1 MATPIGVN
9 SFAAKSHD
17 APDERR
23 TPPRTRVDIVN
34 LEPFTIGRFTFQPGW
49 RWSECIKPVVG
60 TETCQLS
67 HAGYAVS
74 GSIVIRL
81 PDGREEAIRA
91 GESYTIPPGHD
102 AWVDGDEPF
111 VGIEVISAAQF
122 AKPS

>member
-1 MATPIGVN
+1 MATPLGVN

-23 TPPRTRVDIVN
+23 TPPKTQVDIVN

-67 HAGYAVS
+67 H
-74 GSIVIRL
+74 VIRL

-111 VGIEVISAAQF
+111 VGIEVMSAAQF
-122 AKPS
+122 AKA